1 MTINT
6 DILHRLDRLI
16 QLVSGKT
23 YPDDACC
30 HCDQSV
36 GYTCD
41 ICAEL
46 AILKDAMAEIERLR
60 VQLDEA
66 NNRFHRMNTPTGRE
80 IELLQEN
87 RELRTQ
93 ADRRLRLLAKAAAI
107 LRAVWFQHEAIER
120 VLTKIDIETL
130 NTNKKGAS

>member
-46 AILKDAMAEIERLR
+46 AMLCLMGDGMQSR
-60 VQLDEA
+60 
-66 NNRFHRMNTPTGRE
+66 HGR
-80 IELLQEN
+80 IQY
-87 RELRTQ
+87 
-93 ADRRLRLLAKAAAI
+93 LACS
-107 LRAVWFQHEAIER
+107 RPSGWNCGGWR
-120 VLTKIDIETL
+120 
-130 NTNKKGAS
+130 